1 MSILVGY
8 VPSPEGEAAL
18 DRAIVEARRDGTTLV
33 VVNISKGDALID
45 DRVLDRPQLASLE
58 DRLSAAAVEHEVVQL
73 NQGHDA
79 ADEILRVAE
88 DSHVELIV
96 IGLRRRSA
104 IGKFIMG
111 STAQRI
117 LLQAECA
124 VLAVKASRT
133 N

>member
-18 DRAIVEARRDGTTLV
+18 DRAIAEAKRDETTLF
-33 VVNISKGDALID
+33 VVNISKGDAYID
-45 DRVLDRPQLASLE
+45 DRVLDQPQLASLDE
-58 DRLSAAAVEHEVVQL
+58 RLASASVEHEIVQV

-88 DSHVELIV
+88 EKDVDLVV

-104 IGKFIMG
+104 VGKFLMG

-117 LLQAECA
+117 LLHAECD
-124 VLAVKASRT
+124 VLSVKAPRT
-133 N
+133 H